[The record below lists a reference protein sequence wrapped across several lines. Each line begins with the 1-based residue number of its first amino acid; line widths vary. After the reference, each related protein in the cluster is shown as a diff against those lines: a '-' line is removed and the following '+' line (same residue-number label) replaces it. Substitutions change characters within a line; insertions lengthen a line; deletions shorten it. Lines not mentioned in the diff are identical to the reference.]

1 VIPWPGVRAADQF
14 SAACMQ
20 GGPGWTAEQIFDPG
34 LRNRSEDCLYLNVW
48 TPAAS
53 AGERLPVLVWIH
65 AGAGIMGSAARPLYD
80 GAALA
85 KKGVV
90 VVSANYRLGIFGW
103 FAHPELTEESEH
115 RSSGNYGAL
124 DQLAALQWVQ
134 KNIAQFGGDPNKVT
148 MFGQSAGCGAVNT
161 LAASPLAKGL
171 VRGGIAESCAVFL
184 ARMMTLPE
192 AENMG
197 AQFAKSIG
205 KPTLAA
211 LRAMPAQELLD
222 ASIGSSAINN
232 DLSAAAAPLTL
243 SVPINKTPAA
253 PRSAIVDGWFLP
265 QDIYTIY
272 SQGKQNDIS
281 LLTGNTN
288 DEGPQGEDMGSG
300 AAVPPT
306 SVAAYTAWVKQIFG
320 ARADALLRLYPAS
333 TGAEAARAWHDLR
346 RDIVFATHRA
356 WAQAA
361 TGKSPVY
368 LYRFSHV
375 PPHPEGNG
383 NNPPAPVGAL
393 HSSEIHYVFNNLR
406 VKDYPWTDI
415 DRKIADMLSS
425 YWTNFAKTSDP
436 NGPGLASWPVYNPK
450 DEYLINFGDTFTLER
465 FNAAAVDLIAA
476 AKEELRRT
484 R

>member
-1 VIPWPGVRAADQF
+1 
-14 SAACMQ
+14 
-20 GGPGWTAEQIFDPG
+20 
-34 LRNRSEDCLYLNVW
+34 
-48 TPAAS
+48 
-53 AGERLPVLVWIH
+53 
-65 AGAGIMGSAARPLYD
+65 
-80 GAALA
+80 
-85 KKGVV
+85 
-90 VVSANYRLGIFGW
+90 
-103 FAHPELTEESEH
+103 
-115 RSSGNYGAL
+115 
-124 DQLAALQWVQ
+124 
-134 KNIAQFGGDPNKVT
+134 
-148 MFGQSAGCGAVNT
+148 
-161 LAASPLAKGL
+161 
-171 VRGGIAESCAVFL
+171 
-184 ARMMTLPE
+184 MMTLPE

-197 AQFAKSIG
+197 AQFAKAIG

-222 ASIGSSAINN
+222 ASIGSSAVNN
-232 DLSAAAAPLTL
+232 DLSAAEAPLTL
-243 SVPINKTPAA
+243 SVPIHKTPAA

-265 QDIYTIY
+265 QDIYTTY
-272 SQGKQNDIS
+272 SLGKQNDIS

-300 AAVPPT
+300 GAAPPN
-306 SVAAYTAWVKQIFG
+306 SVAAYTAWVKRLFG

-356 WAQAA
+356 WALAA

-393 HSSEIHYVFNNLR
+393 HSSEILYVFNNLR
-406 VKDYPWTDI
+406 VKDYPWTDV
-415 DRKIADMLSS
+415 DRRIADMLSS
-425 YWTNFAKTSDP
+425 YWTNFAKASNP
-436 NGPGLASWPVYNPK
+436 NGPGLASWPAYNPK
-450 DEYLINFGDTFTLER
+450 DEYLMNFGDTFKLER

>member
-1 VIPWPGVRAADQF
+1 
-14 SAACMQ
+14 
-20 GGPGWTAEQIFDPG
+20 
-34 LRNRSEDCLYLNVW
+34 
-48 TPAAS
+48 
-53 AGERLPVLVWIH
+53 
-65 AGAGIMGSAARPLYD
+65 
-80 GAALA
+80 
-85 KKGVV
+85 
-90 VVSANYRLGIFGW
+90 
-103 FAHPELTEESEH
+103 
-115 RSSGNYGAL
+115 
-124 DQLAALQWVQ
+124 
-134 KNIAQFGGDPNKVT
+134 
-148 MFGQSAGCGAVNT
+148 
-161 LAASPLAKGL
+161 
-171 VRGGIAESCAVFL
+171 
-184 ARMMTLPE
+184 
-192 AENMG
+192 MG
-197 AQFAKSIG
+197 AQFARAIG

-211 LRAMPAQELLD
+211 LRAMPAQRILD
-222 ASIGSSAINN
+222 ASIGAPAINN
-232 DLSAAAAPLTL
+232 DLSASEAPLTL
-243 SVPINKTPAA
+243 SVPVNKTPAA

-300 AAVPPT
+300 GAAPPT

-320 ARADALLRLYPAS
+320 ARADALLRLYPAT

-361 TGKSPVY
+361 AGKSPVY

-393 HSSEIHYVFNNLR
+393 HSSEVHYVFNNLR

-425 YWTNFAKTSDP
+425 YWTNFAKTSNP
-436 NGPGLASWPVYNPK
+436 NGQDSPPGP
-450 DEYLINFGDTFTLER
+450 FT
-465 FNAAAVDLIAA
+465 I
-476 AKEELRRT
+476 RRT
-484 R
+484 ST